1 MVKIMKSGKKF
12 VILVVA
18 VALVVSV
25 FNFIRMSMDEEMEI
39 YEKTLRLHIPANSD
53 SKEDQELKLQVRD
66 AVIELLKDPL
76 SECKT
81 KEDAVRVAEE
91 MSDEIERVSDE
102 VINENGKNYKAT
114 VTITEEYYPRRQ
126 YEGISLPAGNYTSV
140 KIELGEAEGQNW
152 WCVLFPQVCTQTA
165 SADEV
170 LAEVGF
176 TANQIRLLTDQEDCE
191 YVVKFKLLEI
201 IEGIFG

>member
-81 KEDAVRVAEE
+81 KEDAVRVAAE

>member
-1 MVKIMKSGKKF
+1 MKSGKKF

>member
-25 FNFIRMSMDEEMEI
+25 FNFIRMCMDEEMEI

>member
-1 MVKIMKSGKKF
+1 MKSGKKF

-126 YEGISLPAGNYTSV
+126 YEGISLAAGNYTSV
-140 KIELGEAEGQNW
+140 KIEIGEKEGQNW

-176 TANQIRLLTDQEDCE
+176 TANQIRLLTDQEDRE